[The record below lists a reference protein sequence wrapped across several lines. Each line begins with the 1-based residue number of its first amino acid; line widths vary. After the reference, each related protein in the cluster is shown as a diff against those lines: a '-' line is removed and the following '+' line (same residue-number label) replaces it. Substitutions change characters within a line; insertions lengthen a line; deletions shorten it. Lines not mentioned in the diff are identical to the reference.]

1 MVCDSNLFHMHVKI
15 EIQPKVD
22 SRLFRK
28 NYSFDC
34 EDTYPAIASADLKE
48 CEESSG
54 EGPKKLW

>member
-1 MVCDSNLFHMHVKI
+1 MHVKI

-22 SRLFRK
+22 SRLFRR